1 SCPSGET
8 LVDEFELERVGIEFC
23 CAMRISFLFEYHF
36 SEPLGCPLSQHR
48 SALQGRTAAKP
59 PLKNRL
65 WGETV
70 NSLRTQ
76 K

>member
-1 SCPSGET
+1 M
-8 LVDEFELERVGIEFC
+8 RV
-23 CAMRISFLFEYHF
+23 SFLFEYHF
-36 SEPLGCPLSQHR
+36 SEPLGGPLSQHR
-48 SALQGRTAAKP
+48 SAFQGRAAAKP

-70 NSLRTQ
+70 NSLRAR